1 MDRSSAIIQAIDDC
15 IRGDVLKSF
24 LERHASEVRNMLF
37 GKWDWD
43 IAKEVWQEEARE
55 DGVAI
60 GMEKGVTIGVEK
72 GVTIG
77 REEVFSL
84 LESGMSL
91 AEAKKT
97 LNLKKGR
104 RFKAGN

>member
-55 DGVAI
+55 DGVAF
-60 GMEKGVTIGVEK
+60 GMEK
-72 GVTIG
+72 
-77 REEVFSL
+77 VFSL

-97 LNLKKGR
+97 LNLKKKKKQALGLPL
-104 RFKAGN
+104 